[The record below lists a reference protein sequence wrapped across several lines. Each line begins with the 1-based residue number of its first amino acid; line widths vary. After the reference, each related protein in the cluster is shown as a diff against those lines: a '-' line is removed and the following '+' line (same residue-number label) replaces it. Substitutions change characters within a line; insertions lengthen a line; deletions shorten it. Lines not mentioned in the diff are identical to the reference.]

1 MTHIFDVDIAKEY
14 GVDIAIVVN
23 NIAFWLQK
31 NKANN
36 KHVYDGKV
44 WTYNTTKAF
53 TELFPYWTYNQIR
66 RILDNMQK
74 AGIIEIGNYNA
85 TAYDRTKWY
94 TFTDAFVKTHTSI
107 CENTQMDLAENPN
120 GFGESNEPIPD
131 NKPVD
136 KQDSK
141 PKRESRFCKP
151 TVLEVSEYCKE
162 RGNNVNPSAFVAF
175 YDSKG
180 WMIGKNKMK
189 DWRGAVRTW
198 EQRDK
203 KPNRVQGNDVSPEL
217 QAKGVFRIENGKYY
231 TEKGTEFDPFKEQ
244 GECPF

>member
-1 MTHIFDVDIAKEY
+1 MTHTFDTEVAKEY

-31 NKANN
+31 NKANK
-36 KHVYDGKV
+36 KHIYNGKI

-53 TELFPYWTYNQIR
+53 TELFPYWTDNQIR

-107 CENTQMDLAENPN
+107 CENTQMDLAKNPN
-120 GFGESNEPIPD
+120 GFDENHEPIPD

-136 KQDSK
+136 KQDIIYTRFLEKWNTLGLVKHTSQVVQSK
-141 PKRESRFCKP
+141 
-151 TVLEVSEYCKE
+151 
-162 RGNNVNPSAFVAF
+162 
-175 YDSKG
+175 
-180 WMIGKNKMK
+180 WKNKHTEQVKLYGEEKVFKAMENYATIIHSPSYFFDYK
-189 DWRGAVRTW
+189 WPLWDFIARGL
-198 EQRDK
+198 DK
-203 KPNRVQGNDVSPEL
+203 FVDDVSPLTNFKSKKIDSKQTDPYSEL
-217 QAKGVFRIENGKYY
+217 NL
-231 TEKGTEFDPFKEQ
+231 
-244 GECPF
+244 